1 MDPCQIRTMPMGPT
15 FGPSL
20 RLFYASSSPSPF
32 FPLFFPSPALYTI
45 RQHSNSLDQTCD
57 IPPNHLHCHLGVTA
71 DSSSEEEGQVIEE
84 TTSSPQS
91 PVASTKP
98 PLTQKRRGT
107 LRLRLPARS
116 NLPSS
121 SSSPQTSSSS
131 PPSMTTSPASTSLF
145 AQ

>member
-1 MDPCQIRTMPMGPT
+1 MKSHMMKGVTINK
-15 FGPSL
+15 PS
-20 RLFYASSSPSPF
+20 YN
-32 FPLFFPSPALYTI
+32 LY
-45 RQHSNSLDQTCD
+45 
-57 IPPNHLHCHLGVTA
+57 PTA

-131 PPSMTTSPASTSLF
+131 PPSMTTSPASTSLET
-145 AQ
+145 QRWVPPKPLSCVPPPTSTCPHQQVPSNGERNSKK